1 MTVAGFVLV
10 CALDLLG
17 RSASRLPPIVVLDER
32 PADASSQA
40 AAFVRRGEHV
50 IYVIASAPVFQTAL
64 RLNRETT
71 QCKGLDVLRLVAS
84 VIVHEEWHL
93 RNGSDEQGAYF
104 AQLTEL
110 QRLGAGPGRW
120 SYESVRRAMQTTV
133 ERDAQRL
140 RDAGRLAARAAP
152 VAAAATP
159 SARPPS
165 DPLWTRAVQELTRL
179 PALPR

>member
-17 RSASRLPPIVVLDER
+17 RSTSQFPPIVVLDER
-32 PADASSQA
+32 PADASPQA

-50 IYVIASAPVFQTAL
+50 IYMIASAPVFRAAVDRNRHMTTCSGVDGL
-64 RLNRETT
+64 RL
-71 QCKGLDVLRLVAS
+71 LAS

-93 RNGSDEQGAYF
+93 LHGSDEQGAYY

-110 QRLGAGPGRW
+110 QRLGDGPGRW
-120 SYESVRRAMQTTV
+120 AYESVRRAMVSTV
-133 ERDAQRL
+133 G
-140 RDAGRLAARAAP
+140 RDAGRMRSAGQLAARATP
-152 VAAAATP
+152 VPAAVTP

-165 DPLWTRAVQELTRL
+165 DPLWPRVAQELMRL

>member
-10 CALDLLG
+10 CAFDLLG
-17 RSASRLPPIVVLDER
+17 RSANQLPPIVILDER
-32 PADASSQA
+32 PVDASPQA

-50 IYVIASAPVFQTAL
+50 IYVIASSPIFRTAVK
-64 RLNRETT
+64 LNRERSR
-71 QCKGLDVLRLVAS
+71 CYGLDVLRLVAS

-93 RNGSDEQGAYF
+93 RHGSDEQGAYF

-120 SYESVRRAMQTTV
+120 SYESVRRAMQATV

-140 RDAGRLAARAAP
+140 RAAGQLAARATP
-152 VAAAATP
+152 VAAAPIP

-165 DPLWTRAVQELTRL
+165 DPLWPRAAQELTRL
-179 PALPR
+179 PVLPR